1 MSNLSELLPAGSSV
15 KSADFV
21 AQGTLASGVTVAL
34 RSDGKVEAISV
45 GTQVIGSTTDIDT
58 GNTRFISGCYDT
70 TNNKVVVAYADLG
83 SSDYGRARVGTV
95 SGSSISFGA
104 VATFRSAKV
113 EDIAVCFD
121 SGSSKVLIFY
131 KDLGNSSYGTGIV
144 GTVSGTSISFG
155 SAAVFN
161 SASTGG
167 AYGYAIAC
175 TYEPNRNATAIFYR
189 DNGDSSKGNANVAV
203 VSGTNLYYGSE
214 VNFTS
219 GGATD
224 NYISACTNTTD
235 NTVNVVWV
243 DPTTSDYLQI
253 KIATIPANYV
263 LAFGSS
269 IVVNNASSI
278 ESAVVYDS
286 ANNKVVVGW
295 ADTSNS
301 YYGKSKVGTSNGATG
316 MTFGT
321 ATTFSSAYSA
331 YIVGSFDSTQN
342 KVTFAYTDVAD
353 SYKGKASTGTVSGT
367 SISFTNPATLYS
379 GGTVYLNDLV
389 FDPDTASFVYSSR
402 ALPNSSGRSLVYKQG
417 TGPNA
422 TSFIGITDQA
432 ISSAAT
438 GKVVC
443 KGGAI
448 TNTGLLPL
456 APVLGTPVSASSS
469 ANGHPWPVFDSSNNK
484 VVLSYNDG
492 GAGNAGKSIVGT
504 VSGNSISYGS
514 EVTFDVGPVAYVS
527 AAFDSNAN
535 KTVITYRDDG
545 NSQYG
550 TAVVGTVSG
559 TSISFGTPV
568 VFEAASTDYIAT
580 TFDSN
585 SNKIVIAYRDT
596 ANSNYGTA
604 IVGTVS
610 GTSISFGTP
619 VVYNSGNS
627 EYIAITFDSNS
638 NKVVVAYNDG
648 TVGNLGK
655 AIVGTVS
662 GTSISFG
669 SEATFNATQSNYVS
683 AGFDSNSNKV
693 VVLYSDVVGGSCV
706 VGTVSGTSISF
717 GTETRV
723 GTSTSTSFTGMSF
736 DPVNNKMILVYRAY
750 INSAYLGNLAI
761 GTVSGTSITV
771 SDATTFNA
779 ANTVY
784 CMGVYDSNANRTVI
798 TYQTAVAPAP
808 AVAVVMNL
816 SSDLT
821 PNTAYFVQDDG
832 TIGTSST
839 STKAGTALSTTS
851 LLLTG

>member
-402 ALPNSSGRSLVYKQG
+402 ALPNSSARSLVYKQG

-669 SEATFNATQSNYVS
+669 SEATFNATQSNYIS